1 MARKPR
7 TPPRRGSAAGA
18 RRGGA
23 TRRAGRRP
31 TDRDRI
37 VSAALTLA
45 AAAEWRKASLADIA
59 AGAGLSLAE
68 AHAAFPSK
76 AAILTGILRRIDE
89 QVLAGGDIDD
99 DASARDR
106 LFEILMR
113 RFDALAPHKKAIV
126 SILGE
131 ICADPL
137 AFVCAAPGFLKS
149 MAWMLEA
156 AQISSAGVL
165 GAARTKGLALIYANA
180 LRVWLGDE
188 TPDMAPTMAALD
200 RGLRR
205 AEQMTA
211 LCGLGRREP
220 AEQATSPG

>member
-7 TPPRRGSAAGA
+7 TTPRRGSAAGA

-23 TRRAGRRP
+23 VRRAGRGP

-37 VSAALTLA
+37 ISAALALA
-45 AAAEWRKASLADIA
+45 AAEGWRKASLADIA
-59 AGAGLSLAE
+59 AGAGLGLAE

-76 AAILTGILRRIDE
+76 AAILNGFLGRIDE

-99 DASARDR
+99 GASARDR

-113 RFDALAPHKKAIV
+113 RFDALAPHKKAIA

-131 ICADPL
+131 SCADPVAL
-137 AFVCAAPGFLKS
+137 VCAAPGFLNS

-156 AQISSAGVL
+156 ARISSAGVL
-165 GAARTKGLALIYANA
+165 GAVHTKGLALIYAIT

-188 TPDMAPTMAALD
+188 TPDMARTMASLD

-205 AEQMTA
+205 AERMAA
-211 LCGLGRREP
+211 LCSIGRREP
-220 AEQATSPG
+220 AQQAASPG